1 MHAFIWPWP
10 NTVAVVAA
18 APRAE
23 SPAAATDRRPAGR
36 ACLDP
41 PPHHGFHLTTWQLGK
56 GGKKRKIRDCGRRAI
71 FRVLFHRSSSS
82 SLGLLLFGSPVR
94 LLFLRCCCVTQE
106 SRTRISCV
114 LAPSCMLGDCG
125 TCVRPNS
132 RGTWRP
138 ADVGWYKQSECG
150 LISNLKPALDWTC
163 RHLMDRRR
171 RGERRK
177 CFRPLCEVRLGRWGP
192 FFPPYV
198 VRSGEACFCLLVCM
212 PGSIGYHIVRV
223 HICCL

>member
-1 MHAFIWPWP
+1 M
-10 NTVAVVAA
+10 
-18 APRAE
+18 RAWRLRRSE
-23 SPAAATDRRPAGR
+23 PAGGPACLYLVLAERCRRRRRRPAERPAAATDRRPAGR

-56 GGKKRKIRDCGRRAI
+56 GEKKRKIRDCGRRAI

-114 LAPSCMLGDCG
+114 LAPSCMLGVCG

-132 RGTWRP
+132 RGTWGP

-163 RHLMDRRR
+163 RVWLPPVKFLKSH
-171 RGERRK
+171 
-177 CFRPLCEVRLGRWGP
+177 FSTFEVLN
-192 FFPPYV
+192 
-198 VRSGEACFCLLVCM
+198 
-212 PGSIGYHIVRV
+212 ID
-223 HICCL
+223 